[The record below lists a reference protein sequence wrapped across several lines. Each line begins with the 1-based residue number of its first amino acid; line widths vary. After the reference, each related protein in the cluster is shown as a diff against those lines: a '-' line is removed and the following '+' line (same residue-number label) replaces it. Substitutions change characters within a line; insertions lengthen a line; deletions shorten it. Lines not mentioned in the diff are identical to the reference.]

1 MIKIVQLF
9 RNIYSPQMLILNLEH
24 LNFMP
29 HKVEALLS
37 NFLSIGFES
46 LKLAKIGSRVY
57 P

>member
-37 NFLSIGFES
+37 HFLSIGFES